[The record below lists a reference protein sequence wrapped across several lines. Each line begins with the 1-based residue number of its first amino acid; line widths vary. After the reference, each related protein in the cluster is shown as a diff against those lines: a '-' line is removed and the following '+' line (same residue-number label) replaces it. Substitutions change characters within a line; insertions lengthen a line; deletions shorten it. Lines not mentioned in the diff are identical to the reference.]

1 MGGRQRKRRASR
13 LPRRIAVALGS
24 ILLSVAVLSGALRAG
39 GRYFYCDA
47 MGITLTDPCTAPAR
61 DEVATAAD
69 ELRERHIDCC
79 KTGTLASMPNAAA
92 SERCSVSPAPL
103 LAVIAPQVVEPL
115 RVVAVASQRASR
127 DRWRAPPRPP
137 GELRAQRMVF
147 LT

>member
-1 MGGRQRKRRASR
+1 MMCGRKRRESR

-24 ILLSVAVLSGALRAG
+24 IVLSVAILAGALRAG

-47 MGITLTDPCTAPAR
+47 MGITLTDPCTAPSR
-61 DEVATAAD
+61 GEVVTAAD
-69 ELRERHIDCC
+69 AVRERHIDCC
-79 KTGTLASMPNAAA
+79 KTGTLASMPSGAA

-103 LAVIAPQVVEPL
+103 LAVIAPQVVERH
-115 RVVAVASQRASR
+115 RVVAVASHCASR
-127 DRWRAPPRPP
+127 ARWRAPPRPA